1 MRTVFVNGKF
11 TAQPMTGV
19 QRVASNLLR
28 AVDRRLAAGASPLTR
43 PWVLLCPAG
52 APLPELK
59 AIEVRRVGRRV
70 GSLHAWE
77 QWALPRAARTGLLL
91 NLAGSAPWFARA
103 QVCMLHDA
111 AVFDHPRAY
120 TWMFRHW
127 YSNLFRHLARR
138 AERVLTVSDFSR
150 RRLSATLGL
159 AERHIGVVPNGSD
172 HLDGVIPDDSVL
184 RRHGLVG
191 VPYLLAVGSANPT
204 KNHTALRAAFAQRP
218 AVDAARLVIVGG
230 ADARVFAVGDGAGV
244 SAGAGQA
251 LQVGRVD
258 DAQLKA
264 LYQQAVGLVFP
275 SLYEGFGLPALEA
288 MACGCPVAAADA
300 AALPEV
306 CGGAALLFDPHSV
319 SAIAAAMHTLLS
331 DAGERGRLRARGH
344 ARALAFRWDAA
355 AGALLAQL
363 ARVA

>member
-11 TAQPMTGV
+11 TAQAMTGV

-43 PWVLLCPAG
+43 PWVLLCPPG

-59 AIEVRRVGRRV
+59 TIEVRRVGRKV

-91 NLAGSAPWFARA
+91 NLAGSAPWFATA
-103 QVCMLHDA
+103 QICTLHDA

-127 YSNLFRHLARR
+127 YSNLFRHVARR

-244 SAGAGQA
+244 SAGAG
-251 LQVGRVD
+251 
-258 DAQLKA
+258 
-264 LYQQAVGLVFP
+264 
-275 SLYEGFGLPALEA
+275 PAREA

-331 DAGERGRLRARGH
+331 DAAERERLRALGH
-344 ARALAFRWDAA
+344 TRALAFGWDAA